1 MKRSPSN
8 ALFGLSFLFILL
20 VWGLSSCSKGGSSG
34 GGGGSTSGN
43 GTGVDA
49 ATGPANIL
57 ISQYSNITG
66 ADTTL
71 TEIQSSSSHSITK
84 VITYSYIPGDTSY
97 GVTIPVYTNGRV
109 TSLDVSTDTTAT
121 SGTVYAQFTYGSSW
135 IKVQYG
141 SSSLYDSVVTAG
153 GRVSSIYRYEP
164 AGTAQKPTLFQDE
177 IITWNSQGDI
187 SSMVINSIDTT
198 SGAVLALTSDYTY
211 DGSYNPYRTLTDAAF
226 ILGSAIDGNIL
237 MLTANNVSTAQVTGY
252 NSSNSYI
259 YQYNAQSLPTSQN
272 FEYLQ
277 QGAVKSSS
285 LTYFQYIA
293 QN

>member
-8 ALFGLSFLFILL
+8 ALFGISCLFILL

-34 GGGGSTSGN
+34 GGGGNSSGN

-49 ATGPANIL
+49 ATGPANIWL
-57 ISQYSNITG
+57 SQTSNIDG
-66 ADTTL
+66 GDTTI
-71 TEIQSSSSHSITK
+71 TEIQLSSSHAIAK
-84 VITYSYIPGDTSY
+84 VITYDYIAGDTSY
-97 GVTIPVYTNGRV
+97 GVTIPVYTNGKI
-109 TSLDVSTDTTAT
+109 TALEVSTDTTAS

-141 SSSLYDSVVTAG
+141 SASLYDSVVTSDNH
-153 GRVSSIYRYEP
+153 VSSVYRYEP
-164 AGTAQKPTLFQDE
+164 VGSTQKPTLFQDE
-177 IITWNSQGDI
+177 VLTWNSQGDI

-211 DGSYNPYRTLTDAAF
+211 DGSYNPYRTLSDAAF
-226 ILGSAIDGNIL
+226 ILGSAIDGNVL

-252 NSSNSYI
+252 NSSNSYL

>member
-8 ALFGLSFLFILL
+8 ALFGISCLFILL

-34 GGGGSTSGN
+34 GGGGNSSGN

-49 ATGPANIL
+49 ATGPANIWL
-57 ISQYSNITG
+57 GQTSNIDG
-66 ADTTL
+66 GDTTI
-71 TEIQSSSSHSITK
+71 TEIQLSSSHAIAK
-84 VITYSYIPGDTSY
+84 VITYAYIAGDTSY
-97 GVTIPVYTNGRV
+97 GVTIPVYTNGKL
-109 TSLDVSTDTTAT
+109 TALEVSTDTTAS

-141 SSSLYDSVVTAG
+141 SASLYDSVVTFDNH
-153 GRVSSIYRYEP
+153 VSSVYRYEP
-164 AGTAQKPTLFQDE
+164 AGATQKPTLFQDE
-177 IITWNSQGDI
+177 VLTWNSQGDI

-211 DGSYNPYRTLTDAAF
+211 DGSYNPYRTLSDAAF
-226 ILGSAIDGNIL
+226 ILGSAIDGNVL

-252 NSSNSYI
+252 NSSNSYL